1 MEHCQQDGH
10 QYTTTAVGTF
20 KRLRDLFCVRI
31 MHLLHRVFL
40 ICLVGS
46 FAACAQL
53 QPRPDLPFDAVIPLS
68 ETGPLDR
75 SIAPVEAQHPGQSAF
90 RLVIEGT
97 EAFATRVHSA
107 RLAVRSLD
115 VQTYIWHADLTG
127 MFLAQQ
133 LIEAADRGVKVRLLV
148 DDMDARAKNAGFAA
162 LAAHPNIDVR
172 LFNPFAS
179 RTGMLGL
186 IGEGL
191 TDFGRVNRRM
201 HNKSWIA
208 DNRIALVGGRNIG
221 DEYYGASD
229 GVNFVDLD
237 FAMIGPV
244 VRDASASFDTY
255 WNSPLVY
262 PIESLDPASV
272 TSTELDRLRA
282 LLISRASAAENS
294 RYAADLRAGDAVKRL
309 VTGDW
314 PMEWVS
320 KYTFVSDDPLKVTMT
335 EQNAQRTLVAAAL
348 LPWVKSAQSDITI
361 ISPYFVPGEVTTD
374 LLVAAAGSGK
384 RVGVLTNS
392 LVASDVAAVHGGYS
406 RHRKPLLVGGVSLY
420 ELKPETGTRVDS
432 SLFGSSGASLHT
444 KAIAVDRKS
453 LFVGSFN
460 LDPRSTWLNSEQG
473 VLVENPG
480 LASQLETIFATQTS
494 GQRAWHVMLKD
505 GELKWTDGNE
515 SFDSD
520 PKASAGKRFAAWLAR
535 VLGLESLL

>member
-1 MEHCQQDGH
+1 MQG
-10 QYTTTAVGTF
+10 A
-20 KRLRDLFCVRI
+20 
-31 MHLLHRVFL
+31 
-40 ICLVGS
+40 
-46 FAACAQL
+46 
-53 QPRPDLPFDAVIPLS
+53 IPLS
-68 ETGPLDR
+68 ESGQLDR
-75 SIAPVEAQHPGQSAF
+75 AIAPAEAQRPGQSAF
-90 RLVIEGT
+90 RLVSEGP
-97 EAFATRVHSA
+97 EAFAIRVHSA

-133 LIEAADRGVKVRLLV
+133 LIAAADRGVKVRLLV

-162 LAAHPNIDVR
+162 LAAHPKIDVR

-179 RTGMLGL
+179 RAGMLRL

-191 TDFGRVNRRM
+191 TDFSRVNRRM

-244 VRDASASFDTY
+244 VRDASASFDKY
-255 WNSPLVY
+255 WNSTLVY
-262 PIESLDPASV
+262 PIESLDAASV
-272 TSTELDRLRA
+272 TAAELDRVRA
-282 LLISRASAAENS
+282 VLISHEREAANS
-294 RYAADLRAGDAVKRL
+294 RYAAELRAGDAVKRL
-309 VTGDW
+309 VAGDW
-314 PMEWVS
+314 PVQWAS

-348 LPWVKSAQSDITI
+348 LPWVKSAQSDITV
-361 ISPYFVPGEVTTD
+361 ISPYFVPGEVATD
-374 LLVAAAGSGK
+374 VLVAAAGSGK

-392 LVASDVAAVHGGYS
+392 LVANDVAAVHGGYS
-406 RHRKPLLVGGVSLY
+406 RHRKPLLAGGVNLY
-420 ELKPETGTRVDS
+420 ELKPQALTKVDS

-444 KAIAVDRKS
+444 KALAVDKKT
-453 LFVGSFN
+453 LFVGSYN

-473 VLVENPG
+473 VLVENAV
-480 LASQLETIFATQTS
+480 LASQLETIFAHQTS
-494 GQRAWHVMLKD
+494 GERAWQVVLKD
-505 GELKWTDGNE
+505 GDLKWSDGNE

-520 PKASAGKRFAAWLAR
+520 PKASAGKRFAAWLTR
-535 VLGLESLL
+535 MLGLESLL

>member
-1 MEHCQQDGH
+1 
-10 QYTTTAVGTF
+10 
-20 KRLRDLFCVRI
+20 
-31 MHLLHRVFL
+31 MHSLYRVV
-40 ICLVGS
+40 ICLLIS
-46 FAACAQL
+46 NLAACAQL
-53 QPRPDLPFDAVIPLS
+53 QPPPDLPFDAAIAVS
-68 ETGPLDR
+68 DGGPLDR
-75 SIAPVEAQHPGQSAF
+75 AIAPAEAQRPGESAF
-90 RLVIEGT
+90 RLVIEGP
-97 EAFATRVHSA
+97 EAFAIRAHSA
-107 RLAVRSLD
+107 RLALRSLD

-133 LIEAADRGVKVRLLV
+133 LIEAADRGVKVRLLI

-179 RTGMLGL
+179 RAGMLRL

-191 TDFGRVNRRM
+191 TDFSRVNRRM

-244 VRDASASFDTY
+244 VRDASASFDKY
-255 WNSPLVY
+255 WNSTLVY
-262 PIESLDPASV
+262 PIESLDAASV
-272 TSTELDRLRA
+272 TAAELDRVRA
-282 LLISRASAAENS
+282 VLISHVRDAENS
-294 RYAADLRAGDAVKRL
+294 RYAAELRAGDSVKRL
-309 VTGDW
+309 VAGDW
-314 PMEWVS
+314 PVQWAS

-335 EQNAQRTLVAAAL
+335 EQNAQRALVAVAL

-361 ISPYFVPGEVTTD
+361 ISPYFVPGEVATD
-374 LLVAAAGSGK
+374 VLVAAAGSGK

-406 RHRKPLLVGGVSLY
+406 RHRKPLLAGGVSLY
-420 ELKPETGTRVDS
+420 ELKPQVGTKVDS
-432 SLFGSSGASLHT
+432 SVFGSSGASLHT
-444 KAIAVDRKS
+444 KALAVDKKS
-453 LFVGSFN
+453 LFVGSYN

-473 VLVENPG
+473 VLVENAV
-480 LASQLETIFATQTS
+480 LAAQLEAIFATQTS

-505 GELKWTDGNE
+505 GDLKWSDGNE

-520 PKASAGKRFAAWLAR
+520 PRASAGKRFAAWLTR